1 MNTDPASALNP
12 NPAATNI
19 FTQMWEALR
28 NLGGAEGSGSGSG
41 SGSSTAVLVLQPDE
55 SAKASI
61 AGFKS
66 GASLRIAADAPGQT
80 ITQILAK
87 LNKYRG
93 PDQQIRHIWTAAG
106 EEIVGST
113 VPTSSVVGIV
123 KASSV

>member
-28 NLGGAEGSGSGSG
+28 NLGGAEGSGSG

-93 PDQQIRHIWTAAG
+93 PDQQIRRIWTTVG

>member
-1 MNTDPASALNP
+1 
-12 NPAATNI
+12 
-19 FTQMWEALR
+19 MWEALR
-28 NLGGAEGSGSGSG
+28 NLGGAEGSGSG

-93 PDQQIRHIWTAAG
+93 PDQQIRRIWTTVG